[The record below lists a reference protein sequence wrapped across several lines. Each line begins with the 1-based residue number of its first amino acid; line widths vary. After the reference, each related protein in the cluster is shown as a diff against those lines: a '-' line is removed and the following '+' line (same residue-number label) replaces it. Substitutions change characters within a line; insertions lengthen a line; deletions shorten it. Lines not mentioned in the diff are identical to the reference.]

1 MGNSFIVRVSTAEL
15 SQALKSIDVY
25 DGKTRLKVEK
35 ALLGGTRR
43 VASGARTRVAVRS
56 GKLKRSIKTSFSRV
70 KLEGHVKAVQPYAP
84 LVEFGTRPHKI
95 PSKKK
100 KLRVNG
106 KLVAGDIQHP
116 GSKARPF
123 LIPAFEA
130 EAPNI
135 TKDVLKAV
143 EKP

>member
-1 MGNSFIVRVSTAEL
+1 MGNSFVVRVSTAEL

-35 ALLGGTRR
+35 ALLGGTKR
-43 VASGARTRVAVRS
+43 VASGARTRVAVKS
-56 GKLKRSIKTSFSRV
+56 GRTKRSIRTGFSRV
-70 KLEGHVKAVQPYAP
+70 KMEGQVKVGQPTAH
-84 LVEFGTRPHKI
+84 LLEFGSRPHKI

-106 KLVAGDIQHP
+106 QFVAGDIQHP